1 MDGRAEFTVHKMV
14 DENKIHG
21 LLSLIND
28 EFYGNEGELPSRLER
43 IKSFAKSAVYSV
55 SFPDDNSVD
64 SISKRIDKIRDNRI
78 DSGFS
83 WNGMRFQSRPSDR
96 ENIMGASSLAM
107 AYIGAGG
114 SPDETK
120 WADPENDF
128 EWILEDNGRTALSA
142 GAVVALFQAGVAFK
156 SAQTFYARALKDAIA
171 EADDPS
177 TVDIINGWPE

>member
-1 MDGRAEFTVHKMV
+1 MNLEEK
-14 DENKIHG
+14 
-21 LLSLIND
+21 LSLAIQAIND
-28 EFYGNEGELPSRLER
+28 AFEGVTDELPARLER
-43 IKSFAKSAVYSV
+43 VRSFAKTSIHSFAVAE
-55 SFPDDNSVD
+55 DNS
-64 SISKRIDKIRDNRI
+64 ISGICARIDKIRDNRI

-96 ENIMGASSLAM
+96 ENIMGASALAM

-120 WADPENDF
+120 WADPESDF
-128 EWILEDNGRTALSA
+128 EWILEDNGRTVLSA
-142 GAVVALFQAGVAFK
+142 GAMVALFQAGVAFK
-156 SAQTFYARALKDAIA
+156 SAQTFYARALKDALS

>member
-1 MDGRAEFTVHKMV
+1 MSSIEEK
-14 DENKIHG
+14 
-21 LLSLIND
+21 LSSLIGEILS
-28 EFYGNEGELPSRLER
+28 EFNNHPEDMGYTLELIRRFSRNIYPALNR
-43 IKSFAKSAVYSV
+43 IESKT
-55 SFPDDNSVD
+55 VD
-64 SISKRIDKIRDNRI
+64 SIINKVNKLRDTRI

-96 ENIMGASSLAM
+96 ENIMGASALAM

-120 WADPENDF
+120 WADQENDF
-128 EWILEDNGRTALSA
+128 EWILENNGRTILSA
-142 GAVVALFQAGVAFK
+142 GDVISLFQAGVAFK
-156 SAQTFYARALKDAIA
+156 SAQTFYARALKDAIS

>member
-1 MDGRAEFTVHKMV
+1 MIDEDKISAALVAINEAFDGV
-14 DENKIHG
+14 D
-21 LLSLIND
+21 
-28 EFYGNEGELPSRLER
+28 GEIPSRLER
-43 IKSFAKSAVYSV
+43 IRSFAKSAIYSV
-55 SFPDDNSVD
+55 SVPDDNSVQG
-64 SISKRIDKIRDNRI
+64 ISRRIDKIRDTRI
-78 DSGFS
+78 DSGFA
-83 WNGMRFQSRPSDR
+83 WNGMHFQSRPSDR
-96 ENIMGASSLAM
+96 ENIMGASALAM

-128 EWILEDNGRTALSA
+128 EWILEDNGRTVLSA